1 LGSDRDMS
9 SNYNMHFSF
18 EKSSQKFTVFHKRNI
33 TSSQVTTHLKNYLG
47 EQNNRRTT
55 EKENGWNPPFYRIPF
70 PTHEEDPFPP
80 KGCWGRMR
88 NISGRWGRI
97 SPLPQQTGTSNPFPQ
112 KDADGA
118 CATSVD
124 AGGASDPPPPQ
135 QTGTSNPFP
144 QKDAESACATWVDAG
159 GASAPSP
166 KRPVRATPSPTDRYE
181 QPLPPKRMLS
191 AHAQHQWTLGAH
203 QTPFPQ
209 ETGTSNP
216 FPLPPPYIKG

>member
-1 LGSDRDMS
+1 MGSDRDMS

-70 PTHEEDPFPP
+70 PP

-97 SPLPQQTGTSNPFPQ
+97 SP
-112 KDADGA
+112 
-118 CATSVD
+118 
-124 AGGASDPPPPQ
+124 
-135 QTGTSNPFP
+135 
-144 QKDAESACATWVDAG
+144 
-159 GASAPSP
+159 PSP
-166 KRPVRATPSPTDRYE
+166 LTDRYE
-181 QPLPPKRMLS
+181 QPLPPKGCWERMRNLSGRWGRIRPLPQETGTSTPFPNRPVRATPSPKRMLR

-203 QTPFPQ
+203 QTPLPQ

-216 FPLPPPYIKG
+216 FPLTPTSLYKGITDRAHS

>member
-1 LGSDRDMS
+1 MDETPPFIGFLSPHM
-9 SNYNMHFSF
+9 
-18 EKSSQKFTVFHKRNI
+18 
-33 TSSQVTTHLKNYLG
+33 
-47 EQNNRRTT
+47 RRT
-55 EKENGWNPPFYRIPF
+55 P
-70 PTHEEDPFPP
+70 
-80 KGCWGRMR
+80 
-88 NISGRWGRI
+88 S
-97 SPLPQQTGTSNPFPQ
+97 LQ
-112 KDADGA
+112 KDAEGA

-124 AGGASDPPPPQ
+124 AGGASAPSPNRPVRATPSPKRMPMAHAQHQWTLGAHQTPLPPQ

-181 QPLPPKRMLS
+181 QPRPPKRMLS

-216 FPLPPPYIKG
+216 FPLPPPLYKGVTDRAQT